1 MLAHSAHNVGVDLGA
16 WTGEKLAPGVGSAAR
31 SLAMCDP
38 NRKTPKYAPIPGPLD
53 KREAAAL
60 AYAQKV
66 AAKINQELGVGTPR
80 QPAWWLWTEP
90 RVNRSVWIGGPP
102 PGDDYIPFPEVVIY
116 EDTDWLSQR
125 YGWDVFKWP
134 SAELHDH
141 RVNVGP
147 RPKLAFDRN
156 SPYEPEENR
165 SNAPIFAHSTRA
177 KLAGDIANARARSA
191 QSLAETRPYSI
202 EYASRRVVL
211 EPAAVAHEDEV
222 YIGDWNGD

>member
-1 MLAHSAHNVGVDLGA
+1 
-16 WTGEKLAPGVGSAAR
+16 
-31 SLAMCDP
+31 MCDP